1 MSQSQQVGLAILP
14 SFTLRLYLSSSQDNI
29 IQKKKKHTASSL
41 YYLLAY
47 KSLTVLKETQIKAN
61 MTKIAANSKVN

>member
-29 IQKKKKHTASSL
+29 IQKKKHTASSL